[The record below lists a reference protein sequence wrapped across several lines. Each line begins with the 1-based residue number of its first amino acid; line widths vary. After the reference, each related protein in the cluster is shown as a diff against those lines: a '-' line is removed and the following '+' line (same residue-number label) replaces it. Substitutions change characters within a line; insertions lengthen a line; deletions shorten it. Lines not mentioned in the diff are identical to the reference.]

1 MPQIHRVRIKR
12 VNVDMSE
19 TDVFVFRMAGP
30 QADAEAFGNRL
41 RTRWMVANPGWATTM
56 TTDWPHS
63 EELGGKHVMPK
74 WTEIDH
80 GPFTTLE

>member
-1 MPQIHRVRIKR
+1 MPMIHRVRIKR
-12 VNVDMSE
+12 VNADMSE
-19 TDVFVFRMAGP
+19 TDVFVFRMGGS

-56 TTDWPHS
+56 TTDWPTS

-74 WTEIDH
+74 RDEIDY
-80 GPFTTLE
+80 GPFMRLE